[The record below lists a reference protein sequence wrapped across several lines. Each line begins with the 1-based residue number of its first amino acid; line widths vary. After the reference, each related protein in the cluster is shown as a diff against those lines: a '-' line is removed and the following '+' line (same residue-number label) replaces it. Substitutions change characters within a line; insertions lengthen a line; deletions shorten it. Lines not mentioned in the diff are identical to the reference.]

1 MKTIY
6 FIADKTKLSDT
17 NTLDFNLS
25 RPASEWQYMEPKRL
39 IDEGS
44 YFDTKKKAEKFIK
57 EAGISD
63 WAISEPYEMQDETT
77 QPEQNKEQEV
87 FITHEQKARIM
98 QNVCE
103 QLQYRIGIELEQVMY
118 QHLNNKSLWSSD
130 SEYIQFCRQTA
141 YAAILHTLSTE
152 IHRNS

>member
-39 IDEGS
+39 IDEGA
-44 YFDTKKKAEKFIK
+44 YFYTKEAADKFIK
-57 EAGISD
+57 EADISD
-63 WAISEPYEMQDETT
+63 WAYAEPYEANETT
-77 QPEQNKEQEV
+77 EPEQNKEQEV
-87 FITHEQKARIM
+87 FIPHEQKAKIM

-103 QLQYRIGIELEQVMY
+103 WLQYRIGIGLEQVMY
-118 QHLNNKSLWSSD
+118 QHLNNKCLWSSD

>member
-17 NTLDFNLS
+17 NTVNFNLS
-25 RPASEWQYMEPKRL
+25 KLESEWQYMEPKRL

-57 EAGISD
+57 EAEIQG
-63 WAISEPYEMQDETT
+63 WAYAEPYELQEAET
-77 QPEQNKEQEV
+77 PEQNKGQEI

-103 QLQYRIGIELEQVMY
+103 NLQYQIRNGLEQVMY
-118 QHLNNKSLWSSD
+118 QHLNNKCLWSSD

-141 YAAILHTLSTE
+141 YATILHTLSTE
-152 IHRNS
+152 IQSNL